1 MNEGEIVLTIVGTGV
16 IGGLMIGAMAVY
28 LSYRERLMKLKAGG
42 KRDESVVAE
51 LEDLRNEVADLR
63 EELGET
69 TERIDFAER
78 MLSKG
83 RHDQLP
89 PG

>member
-1 MNEGEIVLTIVGTGV
+1 MNEGEIVLAIVGTAV
-16 IGGLMIGAMAVY
+16 TGGLFIGAMSVY
-28 LSYRERLMKLKAGG
+28 LSYRERLMKLKANA
-42 KRDESVVAE
+42 KPDESVVAE
-51 LEDLRNEVADLR
+51 LEDLRTEVAELR

-69 TERIDFAER
+69 VERIDFTER
-78 MLSKG
+78 MLSRQ

>member
-1 MNEGEIVLTIVGTGV
+1 MNEGEIVLAIVGAAVT
-16 IGGLMIGAMAVY
+16 GGLFIGAMSVY
-28 LSYRERLMKLKAGG
+28 LSYRERLMKLKAHA
-42 KRDESVVAE
+42 KPDESVVAE
-51 LEDLRNEVADLR
+51 LEDLRTEVAELR

-69 TERIDFAER
+69 VERIDFTER
-78 MLSKG
+78 MLSRQ